1 MSSNPGPQRPSAA
14 VYRRRRIVV
23 GVAALVVLALL
34 VWGIVA
40 GVRAVAG
47 LFHHDEPKSAATS
60 ADAGKNSGSS
70 KGTKKTDKP
79 KSAGTPS
86 PAGANPDGSCPAG
99 AITITAATDKQ
110 TYGANEKPIL
120 IMKLKNKLDDPC
132 KLDVGTKQQAFL
144 ITSGSDRIFSTRDCQ
159 TGGASTKLEMEPG
172 KEETARF
179 TWDRTRSQAKCEP
192 ISVKPQAGTYT
203 LKVTLGK
210 ASSKPVQF
218 VLK

>member
-1 MSSNPGPQRPSAA
+1 
-14 VYRRRRIVV
+14 
-23 GVAALVVLALL
+23 
-34 VWGIVA
+34 
-40 GVRAVAG
+40 
-47 LFHHDEPKSAATS
+47 
-60 ADAGKNSGSS
+60 
-70 KGTKKTDKP
+70 
-79 KSAGTPS
+79 
-86 PAGANPDGSCPAG
+86 
-99 AITITAATDKQ
+99 
-110 TYGANEKPIL
+110 
-120 IMKLKNKLDDPC
+120 
-132 KLDVGTKQQAFL
+132 VGTKQQAFL